1 MSKKGRSFVKSEKA
15 ARGKNGKIAAA
26 AVTGLLFT
34 VVPAVGCASNT
45 TKGEDY
51 NWNYN
56 KPFFA
61 EADDF
66 MSVDGVLDEEKWQ
79 GQNKMEHTSDG
90 ITFTA
95 TTVFT
100 EKGLYLGLQAFD
112 KNIQWYTRNEFG
124 SNSSFGIKIVK
135 TGEPTYNV
143 QGWYE
148 HPNRNNYYNI
158 DAKTSRS
165 YRETQYNAAAVVDG
179 ELNSGETKSLTAEL
193 FVPWESLHY
202 SEEELGEN
210 GYPDDVQI
218 FVSYM
223 KIVAERSGDNRQ
235 LVPGFME
242 GNRYDTFFLF
252 GPEGLKHVYN
262 SATLGNA
269 VNGVSATDRWI
280 IDDAAGTATT
290 NEDRTQM
297 LWFKNEYSSDF
308 IMEADVTVHK
318 PSEGYH
324 PSVGLIS
331 YANQENIGLYAYT
344 GRSLT
349 DNAAGN
355 KVISLK
361 TGTMTDGLQW
371 MGGITLSG
379 DVKKDYDSD
388 TVRMKVIKQG
398 GNFYYFYNGEYWD
411 TEFNEK
417 LAGKVYAGF
426 FANDGCT
433 FSNYSFTD
441 YEGKSDELRAEIGK
455 SVYFVSVP
463 GVSARGSVTSSRLAV
478 KKGQPVTITFEPG
491 SGYMLTDVKKN
502 GVGIYDE
509 VYNNSVD
516 CSYTFTPDGDV
527 DIEATYM
534 PFPTDSRVNVLLP
547 LRCGGESVLNA
558 SVIIYGDGNLSR
570 YNVGTNSKGNAVIEL
585 PKAGVYDVG
594 GKQISVSGNYRMVVT
609 AEGYHDVE
617 ETFALNNETTSVSL
631 DGKQQS
637 VAADKAFTRI
647 IAMEKTRYGS
657 FKVNDLTVNSDK
669 GFKHNQSTGNYYSDS
684 GARTGY
690 FGDTVA
696 SEYVV
701 TFDTA
706 FSEQTHTGTDPV
718 AGGVVTSGGRTLVM
732 KGCWWEGN
740 RLCVAIGETTFTSSE
755 LSFSGFENSIGDNGN
770 LRFTVAKYGRTL
782 FVYDK
787 DGALRIWFDESG
799 IHTASGVEYR
809 VTTGSKESFE
819 KDLAEFFAAGDDN
832 AVGIA
837 RYGSGGTTEWNVD
850 WKAGGAYDYVSS
862 GDFTFETETA
872 DYSATVSGLRVG
884 NGFVKGSTVRIEVK
898 AKNADKAASVLRLNY
913 GDGQYIDVAGEYDVV
928 KDATVFEIIAR
939 EAYTATVSEYADL
952 MTVSGK
958 LKADGV
964 TDFSDATLE
973 VESVGELSGVVN
985 ADGSFS
991 VKTLAGVYNIR
1002 AAIGDKVAYVI
1013 DAQITESG
1021 SVGEI
1026 ELTDD
1031 TFDLSE
1037 TAVVNGKPMDTALNA
1052 PYYETP
1058 SFELR
1063 SKATSGEIDALGK
1076 NKAYLMPGTKTAND
1090 YVYSVNM
1097 KGVNAFAGMGI
1108 TDGESILSFQ
1118 VVSWEAGGQN
1128 LVLECD
1134 AMNYNSN
1141 SVEVRFPASAN
1152 VNADATYTV
1161 TRTADCIVLSSGTGD
1176 KTTWLM
1182 RITADGYEFNG
1193 GIVVE
1198 REFDGKSSLVRLEA
1212 QQDRLAGFFGDGIEH
1227 MAVLYRNDT
1236 NGSAASYKLSFNK
1249 TAASATA
1256 GTIVRADGTAPGE
1269 GRVVLKSD
1277 KTCYV
1282 YDVDGA
1288 AFSAK
1293 IPYGTYDVEYTG
1305 GGYAAYSYG
1314 VVVGEGTTISINAK
1328 DATLMPGA
1336 AVTLNGRM
1344 YGGYNNSTFV
1354 TTAMKAATLDSGSTT
1369 IAAGHNS
1376 AYAFVLPGTKTS
1388 GEYEFTSRLTNENGN
1403 GQMGGIGI
1411 TNGQYSLQ
1419 FQLSNGEARGK
1430 RLIIE
1435 LAEGWCGNDFV
1446 LNCESIDTD
1455 NVWSTDK
1462 LDATI
1467 TIRRYADKIE
1477 VYVGRETVSKVVTI
1491 TGDGYAYANAGWT
1504 VNNADRAN
1512 GHKAK
1517 LAGFF
1522 GEGVEHAMVY
1532 ASNYMVDEM
1541 TYTSRFEKIEYHEL
1555 SAPVSFLDGNNA
1567 ASGTLTLRNE
1577 RGVTYTF
1584 DVNHGV
1590 NIVSVP
1596 YGSYSYVFNA
1606 EHYEQKSGAITFDA
1620 EHTSL
1625 SEIKTGRYIDETT
1638 LSAAEDEDKII
1649 FTWAENAADID
1660 GYKLVRKG
1668 ETDVVVASTENGL
1681 TATDGTFT
1689 VTVDKTASDYVKGAT
1704 YELVVTAKEGKL
1716 APPADEFTAV
1726 EFGYGVINDLSS
1738 AEMAE
1743 RFTVTGTGV
1752 TSGFDRGLKLTGG
1765 ENATARI
1772 KSLRTC
1778 DLSGVS
1784 FVNVL
1789 LTGSGNATVAGKTV
1803 ELNADGVYVN
1813 LTPEQYNGGEFDVTF
1828 SGSMTIKSIET
1839 DAMNGALATSWNE
1852 TPGCGAVTRNEDGS
1866 YTITES
1872 NAGSRYSF
1880 TSLAMD
1886 KSVRFTVSANV
1897 KVKTVADKG
1906 AQHGFTISSPLD
1918 GKARGAMVYDTKYD
1932 EVWILSYVPGW
1943 TFKQIYRNKDGWL
1956 MSDADYNAVDKTNF
1970 KLTMVRD
1977 NAMLYLLLNDKPLA
1991 CVNTEVYPMFITAEG
2006 STEGVSIKDIPLV
2019 TGLAS
2024 RNVQGSAS
2032 DPLDTATYSDI
2043 SLKLTAEHAALNRV
2057 TGTIS
2062 GANANTELY
2071 IGKAG
2076 GTAIAACD
2084 GDGKYSA
2091 LVPTGAKLVAYDGK
2105 KAAFMG
2111 EANEAGVKDGAMI
2124 DATWMVT
2131 GDYDLQKAS
2140 AEGNG
2145 VYDAPAVNGLTPW
2158 LPSLATDKPFE
2169 FKSAITMRDATDPL
2183 GMAGI
2188 SVVNPATGTRISMQ
2202 SISWE
2207 GAGAKV
2213 LLDVQRSNEG
2223 NNPYVVACKSANVFM
2238 AATKNESGDI
2248 TAPGAMNVGFKVSR
2262 TADRIV
2268 ISAGPD
2274 GSEIKIATITASG
2287 IRLASEW
2294 SLGDGGRKPANDAK
2308 CAEFFADGVELT
2320 VGYESYD
2327 RFGRSVVYTSSFNEV
2342 AAVDVTGT
2350 AGTGTGTLDLIAASG
2365 AIYELT
2371 VTDGAVSGK
2380 APEGTYKARYKGD
2393 DGYGSSDALTIA
2405 SDTPITM
2412 AVTVGKSTAI
2422 RGGSYLINGNV
2433 VEANALGAAE
2443 AAASETGSVTLTN
2456 NTVNFYHMPDTL
2468 TSGDYEY
2475 VFNLKNADNMSGL
2488 AIYDGTSRFTVQ
2500 IAAWED
2506 GGKRVVVDCAGWMG
2520 NDGVLNVNGSTNT
2533 TADATFTVRR
2543 ESNTI
2548 KVYMGSGE
2556 SKILVFT
2563 VETDGTITLAD
2574 GTTAANAE
2582 AFATRAANMKPLL
2595 ANFVKSGSQNMVG
2608 LGRNDNRSQSV
2619 TYTTSF
2625 KPL

>member
-433 FSNYSFTD
+433 FSNYSFID
-441 YEGKSDELRAEIGK
+441 YEGKSDELRAELGK

-527 DIEATYM
+527 DIEATYT
-534 PFPTDSRVNVLLP
+534 PFPADSRVNVLLP

-594 GKQISVSGNYRMVVT
+594 GKQISVSGNYRMVVSS
-609 AEGYHDVE
+609 EGYHDVE

-799 IHTASGVEYR
+799 IHTASGVEYH

-862 GDFTFETETA
+862 GDFGFDTETA

-913 GDGQYIDVAGEYDVV
+913 GDGQHIDVAGEYDVV
-928 KDATVFEIIAR
+928 KGATVFEIIAR

-952 MTVSGK
+952 VTVSGK

-1002 AAIGDKVAYVI
+1002 ASVGDKVAYVI

-1026 ELTDD
+1026 ELIDD

-1037 TAVVNGKPMDTALNA
+1037 TAVVNGKPMNTALNA

-1063 SKATSGEIDALGK
+1063 SKAASGEIDALGK

-1161 TRTADCIVLSSGTGD
+1161 TRTADCIVLSSGT
-1176 KTTWLM
+1176 
-1182 RITADGYEFNG
+1182 
-1193 GIVVE
+1193 
-1198 REFDGKSSLVRLEA
+1198 
-1212 QQDRLAGFFGDGIEH
+1212 
-1227 MAVLYRNDT
+1227 
-1236 NGSAASYKLSFNK
+1236 
-1249 TAASATA
+1249 
-1256 GTIVRADGTAPGE
+1256 
-1269 GRVVLKSD
+1269 
-1277 KTCYV
+1277 
-1282 YDVDGA
+1282 
-1288 AFSAK
+1288 
-1293 IPYGTYDVEYTG
+1293 
-1305 GGYAAYSYG
+1305 
-1314 VVVGEGTTISINAK
+1314 
-1328 DATLMPGA
+1328 
-1336 AVTLNGRM
+1336 
-1344 YGGYNNSTFV
+1344 
-1354 TTAMKAATLDSGSTT
+1354 
-1369 IAAGHNS
+1369 
-1376 AYAFVLPGTKTS
+1376 GTKTS

-1555 SAPVSFLDGNNA
+1555 SAPVSFLDGNDA

-1584 DVNHGV
+1584 EVNHGV

-1638 LSAAEDEDKII
+1638 LSAAEDEEKII

-1660 GYKLVRKG
+1660 EYKLVRKG

-1704 YELVVTAKEGKL
+1704 YELVVTTKEGKL

-1752 TSGFDRGLKLTGG
+1752 TFGFDRGLKLTGG

-1772 KSLRTC
+1772 KSLRTR

-1943 TFKQIYRNKDGWL
+1943 TFKQIYRGKEGWL

-1991 CVNTEVYPMFITAEG
+1991 CVNTEVYPMFITADG

-2111 EANEAGVKDGAMI
+2111 EASEAGVKDGAMI

-2294 SLGDGGRKPANDAK
+2294 SLGDGDRKPANDAK

-2380 APEGTYKARYKGD
+2380 APEGAYKARYKGD

-2405 SDTPITM
+2405 ADAPITM
-2412 AVTVGKSTAI
+2412 AVTAGKSTAI
-2422 RGGSYLINGNV
+2422 RGGSYLINGNA

-2475 VFNLKNADNMSGL
+2475 VFNLKNAGNMSGL

-2520 NDGVLNVNGSTNT
+2520 NDVVLNVNGSTNT
-2533 TADATFTVRR
+2533 AADATFTVRR

>member
-1 MSKKGRSFVKSEKA
+1 MSKKGKNTAGAGKVTRGSKA
-15 ARGKNGKIAAA
+15 KIAAA
-26 AVTGLLFT
+26 AVTGLLLAA
-34 VVPAVGCASNT
+34 VPAAGCASNAN
-45 TKGEDY
+45 KGEDY

-56 KPFFA
+56 KPFFS
-61 EADDF
+61 ETDDF
-66 MSVDGVLDEEKWQ
+66 MSVDGVLSEEKWQ

-100 EKGLYLGLQAFD
+100 EKGLYVGLQAFD

-124 SNSSFGIKIVK
+124 SNSSFAVKVVK

-143 QGWYE
+143 QSWSE
-148 HPNRNNYYNI
+148 HPSRNNSFNI

-165 YRETQYNAAAVVDG
+165 YRETPYRAAAVVDG
-179 ELNSGETKSLTAEL
+179 ELNSGDTKSLTAEL
-193 FVPWESLHY
+193 FVTWENLHY
-202 SEEELGEN
+202 TEEELGEN
-210 GYPDDVQI
+210 GYPEDIQI

-223 KIVAERSGDNRQ
+223 KIVADRSSDNRQ

-242 GNRYDTFFLF
+242 SHRYDTFFLF
-252 GPEGLKHVYN
+252 GPEGLKNVYD

-269 VNGVSATDRWI
+269 ADGVSATDRWI

-297 LWFKNEYSSDF
+297 LWFKNEYASDF

-331 YANQENIGLYAYT
+331 YANQDNIGLYAYT

-349 DNAAGN
+349 DREPGN

-433 FSNYSFTD
+433 FSNYSFVN
-441 YEGKSDELRAEIGK
+441 YEGKADELKEELGK

-463 GVSARGSVTSSRLAV
+463 GVSARGNVTSSRLAV
-478 KKGQPVTITFEPG
+478 KKGQPVTISFEPG
-491 SGYMLTDVKKN
+491 SGYILTEVKNN
-502 GVGIYDE
+502 GTSIYDE

-516 CSYTFTPDGDV
+516 CSYTFTPAGDV
-527 DIEATYM
+527 NIEATYT
-534 PFPTDSRVNVLLP
+534 PFPADSKVNVLLP
-547 LRCGGESVLNA
+547 LRCDGESVLTA
-558 SVIIYGDGNLSR
+558 GVVIYGDGNLSR

-585 PKAGVYDVG
+585 PKAGTYEIG
-594 GKQISVSGNYRMVVT
+594 GKQMTVSGTYRAVVS

-617 ETFALNNETTSVSL
+617 TTFTLNDETTSVSV

-657 FKVNDLTVNSDK
+657 FKVNGMTVNSDK
-669 GFKHNQSTGNYYSDS
+669 GFKHNQATGNYYSTG
-684 GARTGY
+684 GAKTGY

-706 FSEQTHTGTDPV
+706 FSEQTGGPTDPV
-718 AGGVVTSGGRTLVM
+718 AGGVVTSGGRVLVM
-732 KGCWWEGN
+732 KGCRWEGN
-740 RLCVAIGETTFTSSE
+740 RLCIAIGATTFTSCE
-755 LSFSGFENSIGDNGN
+755 LSFSGFENSIGENGN
-770 LRFTVAKYGRTL
+770 MRFTVAKYGRAL
-782 FVYDK
+782 YIYDK
-787 DGALRIWFDESG
+787 NDALKIWLDDDG

-809 VTTGSKESFE
+809 VTTGSKADFE
-819 KDLAEFFAAGDDN
+819 NDLAEFFAAGDDN

-837 RYGSGGTTEWNVD
+837 RYGSTGTTEWTVD
-850 WKAGGAYDYVSS
+850 WKAGGAYDYVSG

-872 DYSATVSGLRVG
+872 DYTAVVTGSRVG
-884 NGFVKGSTVRIEVK
+884 AGFVKGSTVKIEVK
-898 AKNADKAASVLRLNY
+898 ATDPGKAASVLRLGY
-913 GDGQYIDVAGEYDVV
+913 GEGRFIDVNGEYDIV
-928 KDATVFEIIAR
+928 KGVTKFEFTSQ
-939 EAYTATVSEYADL
+939 ESYTATVHAYENL
-952 MTVSGK
+952 VTVSGT
-958 LKADGV
+958 LAADGI
-964 TDFSDATLE
+964 TDYSDATLE
-973 VESVGELSGVVN
+973 VEGAGVLDGVVK

-991 VKTLAGVYNIR
+991 VKTLAGTYNIR
-1002 AAIGDKVAYVI
+1002 ASAGDKVAYVI
-1013 DAQITESG
+1013 GAEITATAN
-1021 SVGEI
+1021 VGEI
-1026 ELTDD
+1026 TLVDN
-1031 TFDLSE
+1031 TFDFGE
-1037 TAVVNGKPMDTALNA
+1037 TAVVNGKPMNTALNA
-1052 PYYETP
+1052 PYYEKP

-1063 SKATSGEIDALGK
+1063 SKAAAGEIDALGK
-1076 NKAYLMPGTKTAND
+1076 NKAYLMPGTVTTGD

-1108 TDGESILSFQ
+1108 TDGENILSFQ
-1118 VVSWEAGGQN
+1118 IVSWEAGGQN

-1134 AMNYNSN
+1134 AMNYNSDT
-1141 SVEVRFPASAN
+1141 VEVRFPASAN
-1152 VNADATYTV
+1152 ANADATYTV
-1161 TRTADCIVLSSGTGD
+1161 VRTADYIVLCSGSGD

-1198 REFDGKSSLVRLEA
+1198 RVFDGKSSLVRLEA
-1212 QQDRLAGFFGDGIEH
+1212 QQNRLAGFFGEGIEH

-1236 NGSAASYKLSFNK
+1236 NGSAASYKLDFDK
-1249 TAASATA
+1249 VDAAVTS
-1256 GTIVRADGTAPGE
+1256 GTISRADGTTPGE

-1277 KTCYV
+1277 KACYV
-1282 YDVDGA
+1282 YDVDGGE
-1288 AFSAK
+1288 FDAK
-1293 IPYGTYDVEYTG
+1293 VPYGTYDVEYVG
-1305 GGYAAYSYG
+1305 GGYAAYRSG
-1314 VVVGEGTTISINAK
+1314 VVVGEGSTIAIEAK
-1328 DATLMPGA
+1328 SATLLPGA
-1336 AVTLNGRM
+1336 TVTLNGKT
-1344 YGGYNNSTFV
+1344 YGGYNNSKFITSE
-1354 TTAMKAATLDSGSTT
+1354 MKASTLDSGSTV
-1369 IAAGHNS
+1369 IPAGHNNNF
-1376 AYAFVLPGTKTS
+1376 AFVLPGTKTA
-1388 GEYEFTSRLTNENGN
+1388 GEYEFTSRITNENGN
-1403 GQMGGIGI
+1403 GQMGGVGI

-1435 LAEGWCGNDFV
+1435 LAENWCGNDFV

-1455 NVWSTDK
+1455 NVWSVEK

-1467 TIRRYADKIE
+1467 TLRRYADRIE
-1477 VYVGRETVSKVVTI
+1477 VYVGRETVSKVLTVTK
-1491 TGDGYAYANAGWT
+1491 DGYVHANSGWT
-1504 VNNADRAN
+1504 VNNTDKVN
-1512 GHKAK
+1512 DHKTK

-1522 GEGVEHAMVY
+1522 GDNVEHAVVY
-1532 ASNYMVDEM
+1532 ASNYLVDAA
-1541 TYTSRFEKIEYHEL
+1541 TYTSQFKTIEYHDL
-1555 SAPVSFLDGNNA
+1555 SATVDFLDGNDA

-1577 RGVTYTF
+1577 RGVVNTF
-1584 DVNHGV
+1584 TLTGGENTM
-1590 NIVSVP
+1590 SVP
-1596 YGSYSYVFNA
+1596 YGKYSYVFNA
-1606 EHYEQKSGAITFDA
+1606 EHYEQKTGTIDFNA
-1620 EHTSL
+1620 ENTSIGKL
-1625 SEIKTGRYIDETT
+1625 EVNRYIAETPI
-1638 LSAAEDEDKII
+1638 SAAEDEEKIV
-1649 FTWAENAADID
+1649 FTWTENAADID
-1660 GYKLVRKG
+1660 GYKLIRKG
-1668 ETDVVVASTENGL
+1668 ETDVVIADTADGL
-1681 TATDGTFT
+1681 TATDGVFT
-1689 VTVDKTASDYVKGAT
+1689 VIVEKGASDYVAGAT

-1716 APPADEFTAV
+1716 APPADSFTAV
-1726 EFGYGVINDLSS
+1726 EFGYGVINDISS
-1738 AEMAE
+1738 ADMAA

-1752 TSGFDRGLKLTGG
+1752 TYGYDGGLKLTGG

-1772 KSLRTC
+1772 RSMRTC
-1778 DLSGVS
+1778 DVTKAS
-1784 FVNVL
+1784 FVNILVS
-1789 LTGSGNATVAGKTV
+1789 GNGNATVAGKAVALTG
-1803 ELNADGVYVN
+1803 NGVYVN
-1813 LTPEQYNGGEFDVTF
+1813 LTPAEYNDGEFDVTF
-1828 SGSMTIKSIET
+1828 SGSVTLKSIET
-1839 DAMNGALATSWNE
+1839 DAMDKALATSWNE
-1852 TPGCGAVTRNEDGS
+1852 TPGCGAVTRNKDGS

-1886 KSVRFTVSANV
+1886 KSVRFTVSADV
-1897 KVKTVADKG
+1897 TVKTVADKG
-1906 AQHGFTISSPLD
+1906 AQHGFSISSPLD
-1918 GKARGAMVYDTKYD
+1918 GKARGAMVYDTKFD

-1943 TFKQIYRNKDGWL
+1943 TFKQIYRGKEGWL

-1970 KLTMVRD
+1970 RLTMVRD
-1977 NAMLYLLLNDKPLA
+1977 NAVLYMLLNDKPLA
-1991 CVNTEVYPMFITAEG
+1991 CIDTEVYPMFITANE

-2032 DPLDTATYSDI
+2032 DPFDTATYSNI
-2043 SLKLTAEHAALNRV
+2043 SVKLTAEHAALKSV
-2057 TGTIS
+2057 TGTIG
-2062 GANANTELY
+2062 GANADTRVY
-2071 IGKAG
+2071 INNVG
-2076 GTAIAACD
+2076 GTTIGDCAADGTYSVLAPDGVNIA
-2084 GDGKYSA
+2084 
-2091 LVPTGAKLVAYDGK
+2091 AYDGK
-2105 KAAFMG
+2105 KAAFLG
-2111 EANEAGVKDGAMI
+2111 AVTGSGVKDGTMI

-2131 GDYDLQKAS
+2131 GTYDLQKAS

-2145 VYDAPAVNGLTPW
+2145 VYDAPAVNGLNPW
-2158 LPSLATDKPFE
+2158 LMSLATENPFE
-2169 FKSAITMRDATDPL
+2169 FRSAITMRDATEPL

-2207 GAGAKV
+2207 DAGARV
-2213 LLDVQRSNEG
+2213 LIDIQRKG
-2223 NNPYVVACKSANVFM
+2223 DGTNPYVIACKSANVFKV
-2238 AATKNESGDI
+2238 ATSNGSGEI
-2248 TAPGAMNVGFKVSR
+2248 TAPGAVDIGFKVSR
-2262 TADRIV
+2262 TADKIV

-2274 GSEIKIATITASG
+2274 GSETKIATITASG
-2287 IRLASEW
+2287 VGFADEW
-2294 SLGDGGRKPANDAK
+2294 SVDNAGSKTANDTK
-2308 CAEFFADGVELT
+2308 CAEFFADGVKLT
-2320 VGYESYD
+2320 AGYESYD
-2327 RFGRSVVYTSSFNEV
+2327 RCGRSVTYTSAFNEV
-2342 AAVDVTGT
+2342 ALTDVTGT
-2350 AGTGTGTLDLIAASG
+2350 IGSGSGTLDLIAASG
-2365 AIYELT
+2365 AIYELS
-2371 VTDGAVSGK
+2371 VNDGAVSGK
-2380 APEGTYKARYKGD
+2380 APEGTYKARFKGHN
-2393 DGYGSSDALTIA
+2393 GYGSSDSITVAA
-2405 SDTPITM
+2405 GTPITM
-2412 AVTVGKSTAI
+2412 TVNSGRSTAI
-2422 RGGSYLINGNV
+2422 RGGKYMINGNA

-2443 AAASETGSVTLTN
+2443 AAASETGSVTLTD

-2475 VFNLKNADNMSGL
+2475 TLNLKNASNMSGL

-2520 NDGVLNVNGSTNT
+2520 NDVVLNVNGSTNT
-2533 TADATFTVRR
+2533 AADATFTVRR
-2543 ESNTI
+2543 ETNTI
-2548 KVYMGSGE
+2548 KAYMGAGE

-2608 LGRNDNRSQSV
+2608 LGRNDGRSQSV

-2625 KPL
+2625 RPL